1 MSLLRLGYKRL
12 TFLAAPHPSLPV
24 PVLSLSPS
32 PPSLSLPASLS
43 LSLSLPAAS
52 CSSHGSLLMKEAAM
66 LGLPVDA
73 HRKKR
78 RPSVL
83 QPMRNRGLPATTHLS
98 GKQINPPPAES
109 AGEMAAPSD
118 T

>member
-12 TFLAAPHPSLPV
+12 TFLAAPHPSLPL

-52 CSSHGSLLMKEAAM
+52 CSSHGSLLMKEAAT
-66 LGLPVDA
+66 LEAPCGRPQEEAEAFRPVA
-73 HRKKR
+73 HEELRSARGHIPERKTDGSS
-78 RPSVL
+78 PS
-83 QPMRNRGLPATTHLS
+83 
-98 GKQINPPPAES
+98 
-109 AGEMAAPSD
+109 
-118 T
+118 